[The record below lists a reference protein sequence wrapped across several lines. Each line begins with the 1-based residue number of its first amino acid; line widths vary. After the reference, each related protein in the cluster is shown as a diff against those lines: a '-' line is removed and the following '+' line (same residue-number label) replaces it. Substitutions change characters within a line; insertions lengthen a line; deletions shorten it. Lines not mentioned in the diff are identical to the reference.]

1 MIAMYD
7 LNESHLALARIT
19 DALFCSDLEAGA
31 LLTGSQVGQAIN
43 DALRVHRDWN
53 GLTRAVRAAFAIA
66 PAEAA
71 SREQWCGQVAE
82 HALNSADV
90 VLDRDGDFLA

>member
-1 MIAMYD
+1 MCD

-31 LLTGSQVGQAIN
+31 ILTGSQVGQAVN
-43 DALRVHRDWN
+43 EALRAHRDWN
-53 GLTRAVRAAFAIA
+53 GLTRAVRAAFAKA

-71 SREQWCGQVAE
+71 CREQWCRQVAE
-82 HALNSADV
+82 AALNSADIIP
-90 VLDRDGDFLA
+90 DGYGVWA